1 MASNY
6 IHDDVAFSILSK
18 LPIKSLKRFQCVH
31 KSWSLLFEDSRF
43 MTKYRNNFL
52 SNSPS
57 YDGDT
62 SLLIDLRNELYSLSG
77 DRFENKVKLNWPN
90 PFLEENT
97 NFNLRY
103 FGSANGILCL
113 GYNGFY
119 NYRDRRIVLWN
130 PTIEKFKVIPPSHEV
145 EFGASAALYGF
156 GYDRIADDYK
166 VIRHVKMPP
175 LFKHLHNYVL
185 CNKDSWVLPFWEI
198 FNLRSNSWRKLDVNI
213 PNSNIGIE
221 YSLNGNLQVYT
232 NGMCHWVCEYY
243 EGRELFVESLVSF
256 DLNKEIVSITSVPSC
271 IGLHWP
277 KLTLLNGSIALVSS
291 PKKAAP
297 FHISILG
304 EIGVKE
310 SWIKLF
316 IVEQPCVGFPIG
328 MGTKGKIFIDK
339 IDNEIVWFDLTTKTI
354 KELGLKRKRMGFTI
368 ANITIIIKNLTC
380 TF

>member
-31 KSWSLLFEDSRF
+31 KSWSLLFEDSCF

-52 SNSPS
+52 SNAP
-57 YDGDT
+57 YDGNT
-62 SLLIDLRNELYSLSG
+62 SLLIDLGNELYSLSG
-77 DRFENKVKLNWPN
+77 DRFENKFKLNWPN

-97 NFNLRY
+97 NFSIRY

-113 GYNGFY
+113 SYIGLY

-130 PTIEKFKVIPPSHEV
+130 PTIKKFKVVPPGHEV
-145 EFGASAALYGF
+145 EFGASATLYGF

-166 VIRHVKMPP
+166 MIRHVKRQP
-175 LFKHLHNYVL
+175 LFQHLHNYVL
-185 CNKDSWVLPFWEI
+185 SNKNSWALPFWEI
-198 FNLRSNSWRKLDVNI
+198 YNLRSNSWRTLDVNI

-221 YSLNGNLQVYT
+221 SPLNCNLQVYT
-232 NGMCHWVCEYY
+232 NGMCHWVFDYF
-243 EGRELFVESLVSF
+243 EGSLVSF
-256 DLNKEIVSITSVPSC
+256 DLNKEMVSITSVPSC
-271 IGLHWP
+271 ITLYWP
-277 KLTLLNGSIALVSS
+277 KLTLLNGSVALVSS
-291 PKKAAP
+291 PKKATT

-316 IVEQPCVGFPIG
+316 IVEQSCVGFSIG
-328 MGTKGKIFIDK
+328 VGMKGKIFINK
-339 IDNEIVWFDLTTKTI
+339 IDNEIVWFDLSTKMI
-354 KELGLKRKRMGFTI
+354 KELGLKRKRTESQRVPI
-368 ANITIIIKNLTC
+368 ANIAIIIKNLTC

>member
-130 PTIEKFKVIPPSHEV
+130 PTIEKFKVVPPGHEV
-145 EFGASAALYGF
+145 EFSASATLNHLATLYGF
-156 GYDRIADDYK
+156 GYDHSHR
-166 VIRHVKMPP
+166 
-175 LFKHLHNYVL
+175 
-185 CNKDSWVLPFWEI
+185 
-198 FNLRSNSWRKLDVNI
+198 NLGSNS
-213 PNSNIGIE
+213 S
-221 YSLNGNLQVYT
+221 
-232 NGMCHWVCEYY
+232 
-243 EGRELFVESLVSF
+243 
-256 DLNKEIVSITSVPSC
+256 
-271 IGLHWP
+271 
-277 KLTLLNGSIALVSS
+277 LLNNLELVFLS
-291 PKKAAP
+291 
-297 FHISILG
+297 
-304 EIGVKE
+304 EWV
-310 SWIKLF
+310 
-316 IVEQPCVGFPIG
+316 
-328 MGTKGKIFIDK
+328 
-339 IDNEIVWFDLTTKTI
+339 
-354 KELGLKRKRMGFTI
+354 
-368 ANITIIIKNLTC
+368 
-380 TF
+380 